1 MAILS
6 IQSSVA
12 YGHVGNAAA
21 VFALQ
26 RLGFEVWP
34 VNTVAYSNHPG
45 YGDWRG
51 RVVEA
56 SEVAALIEGVARRGA
71 LAGCRAV
78 LGGYLGAAETGPVVL
93 DAVAAVK
100 AANGDALYCCD
111 PVIGDAAE
119 GVYVADGVAEFL
131 KSEAI
136 GRADIL
142 LPNAFELG
150 YLTGRAVE
158 TAEQALAAAEVL
170 LDQGPRLVVA
180 TSLVPTLV
188 SGGGTAEGAEA
199 IETLAVTASE
209 AWLVAVPRLSSP
221 AKGTGDLFT
230 ALFLGH
236 YLESRRPGDALGA
249 AASAVFAVLA
259 ETEKAGRRELALV
272 AAQDE
277 LVRPRRRF
285 EARRLR

>member
-12 YGHVGNAAA
+12 YGHVGNAVA

-45 YGDWRG
+45 YGNWRG
-51 RVVEA
+51 RVA
-56 SEVAALIEGVARRGA
+56 DTSEVAALIEGIAGRGA
-71 LAGCRAV
+71 LAGCQAV

-93 DAVAAVK
+93 DAAAAVK

-119 GVYVADGVAEFL
+119 GVYVADGVAEFI
-131 KSEAI
+131 KSEAV

-142 LPNAFELG
+142 LPNAFELE

-158 TAEQALAAAEVL
+158 TVEHALAAARVL
-170 LDQGPRLVVA
+170 LERGPRLVVA
-180 TSLVPTLV
+180 PSLV
-188 SGGGTAEGAEA
+188 SGAGNTENAETV
-199 IETLAVTASE
+199 ETLAVSPSE
-209 AWLVAVPRLSSP
+209 AWLVAVPRLSNS

-236 YLESRRPGDALGA
+236 YLQSRRPGDALGA

-259 ETEKAGRRELALV
+259 ETKKAGRRELALV

-285 EARRLR
+285 EALRLR

>member
-51 RVVEA
+51 RVA
-56 SEVAALIEGVARRGA
+56 DAPEVAALIEGIAARGV
-71 LAGCRAV
+71 LADCRAV

-119 GVYVADGVAEFL
+119 GVYVADGVAEFI
-131 KSEAI
+131 KSEAV

-142 LPNAFELG
+142 LPNAFELE
-150 YLTGRAVE
+150 YLTGRAAD
-158 TAEQALAAAEVL
+158 TAEHALAAARVL
-170 LDQGPRLVVA
+170 LERGPRLVVV
-180 TSLVPTLV
+180 TSLAPSLV
-188 SGGGTAEGAEA
+188 SGAGNTENAETV
-199 IETLAVTASE
+199 ETLAVSPSG

-236 YLESRRPGDALGA
+236 YLQTRRPGQALAA

-259 ETEKAGRRELALV
+259 ETAKAESRELALV

-285 EARRLR
+285 EALRLR

>member
-12 YGHVGNAAA
+12 YGHVGNAVA

-45 YGDWRG
+45 YGNWRG
-51 RVVEA
+51 RVA
-56 SEVAALIEGVARRGA
+56 DTSEVAALIEGIAGRGA
-71 LAGCRAV
+71 LAGCQAV

-93 DAVAAVK
+93 DAAAAVK

-119 GVYVADGVAEFL
+119 GVYVADGVAEFI
-131 KSEAI
+131 KSEAV

-142 LPNAFELG
+142 LPNAFELE
-150 YLTGRAVE
+150 YLTGRAAD
-158 TAEQALAAAEVL
+158 TAEHALAAARVL
-170 LDQGPRLVVA
+170 LERGPRLVVA
-180 TSLVPTLV
+180 TSLV
-188 SGGGTAEGAEA
+188 SGAGNTENAETV
-199 IETLAVTASE
+199 ETLAVSPSE
-209 AWLVAVPRLSSP
+209 AWLVAVPRLSNS

-236 YLESRRPGDALGA
+236 YLQSRRPGDALGA

-259 ETEKAGRRELALV
+259 ETKKAGRRELALV

-285 EARRLR
+285 EALRLR

>member
-45 YGDWRG
+45 YGNWRG
-51 RVVEA
+51 RVA
-56 SEVAALIEGVARRGA
+56 DTSEVAALIEGIAGRGA
-71 LAGCRAV
+71 LAGCQAV

-93 DAVAAVK
+93 DAAAAVK

-119 GVYVADGVAEFL
+119 GVYVADGVAEFI
-131 KSEAI
+131 KSEAV

-142 LPNAFELG
+142 LPNAFELE

-158 TAEQALAAAEVL
+158 TVEHALAAARVL
-170 LDQGPRLVVA
+170 LERGPRLVVA
-180 TSLVPTLV
+180 TSLV
-188 SGGGTAEGAEA
+188 SGAGNTENAETV
-199 IETLAVTASE
+199 ETLAVSPSE
-209 AWLVAVPRLSSP
+209 AWLVAVPRLSNS

-236 YLESRRPGDALGA
+236 YLQSRRPGDALGA

-259 ETEKAGRRELALV
+259 ETKKAGRRELALV

-285 EARRLR
+285 EALRLR

>member
-51 RVVEA
+51 RVA
-56 SEVAALIEGVARRGA
+56 DAKEVAELIEGIAGRGA
-71 LAGCRAV
+71 LAGCQAV
-78 LGGYLGAAETGPVVL
+78 LGGYLGAAGTGPVVL

-100 AANGDALYCCD
+100 AVNADALYCCD
-111 PVIGDAAE
+111 PVIGDTAE
-119 GVYVADGVAEFL
+119 GIYVDDGVAEFL
-131 KSEAI
+131 KSEAV
-136 GRADIL
+136 GRADIV

-150 YLTGRAVE
+150 YLTGRDADTRE
-158 TAEQALAAAEVL
+158 RALAAAEAL
-170 LDQGPRLVVA
+170 LERGPRLVVA
-180 TSLVPTLV
+180 TSVAP
-188 SGGGTAEGAEA
+188 SGGAAETADTADT

-221 AKGTGDLFT
+221 AKGMGDLFI

-236 YLESRRPGDALGA
+236 YLSSRHPGDALA
-249 AASAVFAVLA
+249 VAASAAFAVLA
-259 ETEKAGRRELALV
+259 ETGKAKRRELALV

-277 LVRPRRRF
+277 MVRPSRRF

>member
-51 RVVEA
+51 RVVA
-56 SEVAALIEGVARRGA
+56 APEVAALIEGIAGRGA

-119 GVYVADGVAEFL
+119 GVYVAAGVAEFI
-131 KSEAI
+131 KSEAV

-142 LPNAFELG
+142 LPNAFELE
-150 YLTGRAVE
+150 YLTGRAADTTE
-158 TAEQALAAAEVL
+158 RALAAAEVL
-170 LDQGPRLVVA
+170 LGRGPRLVVA
-180 TSLVPTLV
+180 TSLAP
-188 SGGGTAEGAEA
+188 SGATSETPESPETV
-199 IETLAVTASE
+199 ETLAVTAAE
-209 AWLVAVPRLSSP
+209 AWVVTVPRLSSP
-221 AKGTGDLFT
+221 AKGAGDLFA

-236 YLESRRPGDALGA
+236 YLDRRRPGEALGA
-249 AASAVFAVLA
+249 AASATFAVLA
-259 ETEKAGRRELALV
+259 ATAGAGRRELALV

-277 LVRPRRRF
+277 MVRPRRRF
-285 EARRLR
+285 AARRLR

>member
-34 VNTVAYSNHPG
+34 VDTVAYSNHPG

-56 SEVAALIEGVARRGA
+56 TEVAALVEGIAGRGVLAR
-71 LAGCRAV
+71 CQAV

-100 AANGDALYCCD
+100 EANGDALYCCD

-131 KSEAI
+131 KSEAV

-142 LPNAFELG
+142 LPNAFELE
-150 YLTGRAVE
+150 YLTGRAVK
-158 TAEQALAAAEVL
+158 TADQALTAARVL
-170 LDQGPRLVVA
+170 LGQGPRLVVV
-180 TSLVPTLV
+180 TSLESPLE
-188 SGGGTAEGAEA
+188 SGGGSAETV
-199 IETLAVTASE
+199 ETLAVTASE
-209 AWLVAVPRLSSP
+209 AWLVAVPRLASP

-236 YLESRRPGDALGA
+236 YLKSRRPGEALGA
-249 AASAVFAVLA
+249 AASATFAVLA
-259 ETEKAGRRELALV
+259 ETVEAGRRELALV

-277 LVRPRRRF
+277 MVRPRRRF

>member
-1 MAILS
+1 VAILS

-12 YGHVGNAAA
+12 YGHVGNAVA

-45 YGDWRG
+45 YGNWRG
-51 RVVEA
+51 RVA
-56 SEVAALIEGVARRGA
+56 DTSEVAALIEGIAGRGA
-71 LAGCRAV
+71 LAGCQAV

-93 DAVAAVK
+93 DAAAAVK

-119 GVYVADGVAEFL
+119 GVYVADGVAEFI
-131 KSEAI
+131 KSEAV

-142 LPNAFELG
+142 LPNAFELE

-158 TAEQALAAAEVL
+158 TVEHALAAARVL
-170 LDQGPRLVVA
+170 LERGPRLVVA
-180 TSLVPTLV
+180 TSLV
-188 SGGGTAEGAEA
+188 SGAGNTENAETV
-199 IETLAVTASE
+199 ETLAVSPSE
-209 AWLVAVPRLSSP
+209 AWLVAVPRLSNS

-236 YLESRRPGDALGA
+236 YLQSRRPGDALGA

-259 ETEKAGRRELALV
+259 ETKKAGRRELALV

-285 EARRLR
+285 EALRLR

>member
-12 YGHVGNAAA
+12 YGHVGNAVA

-45 YGDWRG
+45 YGNWRG
-51 RVVEA
+51 RVA
-56 SEVAALIEGVARRGA
+56 DTSEVAALIEGIAGRGA
-71 LAGCRAV
+71 LAGCQAV

-93 DAVAAVK
+93 DAAAAVK

-119 GVYVADGVAEFL
+119 GVYVADGVAEFI
-131 KSEAI
+131 KSEAV

-142 LPNAFELG
+142 LPNAFELE
-150 YLTGRAVE
+150 YLTGRAAD
-158 TAEQALAAAEVL
+158 TAEHALAAARVL
-170 LDQGPRLVVA
+170 LERGPRLVVA
-180 TSLVPTLV
+180 TSLV
-188 SGGGTAEGAEA
+188 SGAGNTENAETV
-199 IETLAVTASE
+199 ETLAVSPSE
-209 AWLVAVPRLSSP
+209 AWLVAVPRLSSS

-236 YLESRRPGDALGA
+236 YLQSRRPGDALGA

-259 ETEKAGRRELALV
+259 ETKKAGRRELALV

-285 EARRLR
+285 EALRLR

>member
-26 RLGFEVWP
+26 CLGFEVWP

-51 RVVEA
+51 RVADA
-56 SEVAALIEGVARRGA
+56 SEVAALIEGIAARGA
-71 LAGCRAV
+71 LADCRAV

-119 GVYVADGVAEFL
+119 GVYVADGVAEFI
-131 KSEAI
+131 KSEAV

-142 LPNAFELG
+142 LPNAFELE
-150 YLTGRAVE
+150 YLTGRAADTTE
-158 TAEQALAAAEVL
+158 HALAAARVL
-170 LDQGPRLVVA
+170 LERGPRLVVV
-180 TSLVPTLV
+180 TSLASSLV
-188 SGGGTAEGAEA
+188 SGAGNAETV
-199 IETLAVTASE
+199 ETLAVSPSG

-236 YLESRRPGDALGA
+236 YLQSRRPGQALGA

-259 ETEKAGRRELALV
+259 ETAKAGRRELALV
-272 AAQDE
+272 AARDE
-277 LVRPRRRF
+277 LVRPLRRF
-285 EARRLR
+285 EALRLR

>member
-12 YGHVGNAAA
+12 YGHVGNAVA

-45 YGDWRG
+45 YGNWRG
-51 RVVEA
+51 RVA
-56 SEVAALIEGVARRGA
+56 DTSEVAALIEGIAGRGA
-71 LAGCRAV
+71 LAGCQAV

-93 DAVAAVK
+93 DAAAAVK

-119 GVYVADGVAEFL
+119 GVYVADGVAEFI
-131 KSEAI
+131 KSEAV

-142 LPNAFELG
+142 LPNAFELE

-158 TAEQALAAAEVL
+158 TVEHALAAARVL
-170 LDQGPRLVVA
+170 LERGPRLVVA
-180 TSLVPTLV
+180 TSLV
-188 SGGGTAEGAEA
+188 SGAGNTENAETV
-199 IETLAVTASE
+199 ETLAVSPSE
-209 AWLVAVPRLSSP
+209 AWLVAVPRLSSS

-236 YLESRRPGDALGA
+236 YLQSRRPGDALGA

-259 ETEKAGRRELALV
+259 ETKKAGRRELALV

-285 EARRLR
+285 EALRLR

>member
-26 RLGFEVWP
+26 RLGFDVWP

-56 SEVAALIEGVARRGA
+56 AEVAALIEGVAGRGV
-71 LAGCRAV
+71 LADCRAV

-131 KSEAI
+131 KSEAV

-142 LPNAFELG
+142 VPNAFELG

-170 LDQGPRLVVA
+170 LERGPHLVVA
-180 TSLVPTLV
+180 TSLAPTLAP
-188 SGGGTAEGAEA
+188 SGGSAETV
-199 IETLAVTASE
+199 ETLAVTASE

-221 AKGTGDLFT
+221 AKGAGDLFT

-236 YLESRRPGDALGA
+236 YLQTRRPGDALGA

-259 ETEKAGRRELALV
+259 ETAKAGRRELALV